1 MGPVLSRTVKESKVD
16 MTEIVLPEDSNSH
29 GTVFGGRVL
38 SLIDKCAGVC
48 AMRHC
53 RRSVLTVSL
62 DSVQFKSLV
71 RIGTI
76 LLLEGRINAAFNS
89 SMELEVVVHAEDPFT
104 GDRKM
109 TTRAFV
115 TMVAIDRDGHPVRV
129 PTLVTETEDEKRR
142 VEEATRRREHRLA
155 HR

>member
-1 MGPVLSRTVKESKVD
+1 MVPSTSRKVSDSTVD

-38 SLIDKCAGVC
+38 SLIDKCAGVS

-53 RRSVLTVSL
+53 RRAVLTVSM

-76 LLLEGRINAAFNS
+76 LLLKGRINAAFTS
-89 SMELEVVVHAEDPFT
+89 SMELEVVVHAEDPYT
-104 GDRKM
+104 GDRKL

-115 TMVAIDRDGHPVRV
+115 TMVAIDGDGHPVKV
-129 PTLVTETEDEKRR
+129 PTLATETDDEKRR
-142 VEEATRRREHRLA
+142 AAEAMKRREHRLA
-155 HR
+155 NR